1 MFAEEEGLEPTF
13 FRITTDA
20 HGILVLMERSI
31 APENNKFTLKKSAF
45 ICEDR
50 HGFSFYSVRSWSKAL
65 ICAKLNLRRWRMDT
79 ITAEATVIA
88 ASGESKYFQSQHKK
102 HKYRLSTEF

>member
-31 APENNKFTLKKSAF
+31 APENNKFTLKKSALN
-45 ICEDR
+45 
-50 HGFSFYSVRSWSKAL
+50 GFFLEINVAIFFVFCMERALEASRARLRPTEVAVRPRVCSPQSAL
-65 ICAKLNLRRWRMDT
+65 AST
-79 ITAEATVIA
+79 IAT
-88 ASGESKYFQSQHKK
+88 
-102 HKYRLSTEF
+102 